1 MNDSGEA
8 AINLLTGS
16 HADKDTDTPA
26 YKETSAKMEILKRD
40 GNNPLPKINHRN
52 GNPQPQIGV
61 QVQKKWARKDYIFP
75 GDAVKRGLGIMARA
89 IKRIQKIE
97 ITEEDQRKRDMKEI
111 EDALVENKEAILEML
126 HMIGH
131 MNERGVL
138 PLLRGLLAKEIK
150 FLTS

>member
-1 MNDSGEA
+1 M
-8 AINLLTGS
+8 
-16 HADKDTDTPA
+16 
-26 YKETSAKMEILKRD
+26 AK
-40 GNNPLPKINHRN
+40 
-52 GNPQPQIGV
+52 
-61 QVQKKWARKDYIFP
+61 
-75 GDAVKRGLGIMARA
+75 A

-111 EDALVENKEAILEML
+111 EDALVENKEAILETL

-138 PLLRGLLAKEIK
+138 PLLRGLLDKEIK